1 MRDYKQEF
9 DARVAFIR
17 DLVSASGCRGIVY
30 GNSGGKDSALVGI
43 LCKAAC
49 PDTVG
54 IIMPCASSRNYGS
67 DREDGLAVARQFDI
81 ETRTVDLTPVRQA
94 ALASLEAA
102 TELTDAARGNIA
114 PRLRMTVLY
123 AVAGAEGRLVASTG
137 NRSEIYMGYY
147 TKWGD
152 GAGDFNPIA
161 DLTATEVLAFL
172 DWLGAPESIRTKAPS
187 AGLFEGQTD
196 EAEMGVS
203 YRAIDRY
210 LAGEAVAPGEEEIIC
225 RYHRRSEHKRAGR
238 VDYPGT
244 AERPQL

>member
-17 DLVSASGCRGIVY
+17 GLVGASGCRGIVY

-152 GAGDFNPIA
+152 GAGDFNPSA

-210 LAGEAVAPGEEEIIC
+210 LAGEPVAAGEEEIIC
-225 RYHRRSEHKRAGR
+225 RYHLSLIHI
-238 VDYPGT
+238 
-244 AERPQL
+244 